1 MSGDFNP
8 LGGDPLA
15 QYLYSEED
23 FYWSAFQKSTATVI
37 GQGGLFTG
45 TWTTTGPSLSFTGLE
60 IPNQLYVE
68 GTQNVGAVVNL
79 GDGCRILGPF
89 NYVDENG
96 VSHDLNLRSFADPSV
111 DTALVAPYAPTYPS
125 SNPSPP
131 CQGSPTSN
139 NLTVDGSAMLTS
151 VAQTSAL
158 SGNSQTQ
165 IATSDAAPLVTVTY
179 PDGKV
184 LLPGSNGVLED
195 TNGNTASRSSDS
207 VGRSLVISGSAFNS
221 PFNGV
226 PLPGSLTFSMNSATG
241 GALNYTAQFANVSLG
256 SFTMPH
262 PANVNA
268 GTAGDINDT
277 GYQGGISEPTQY
289 IVDQIGSSSSY
300 PNTNTQIT
308 SIQLPDGNSYTF
320 QYDPTYGTVSRIGFP
335 TGGHVRF
342 VWGIRAVGELDTG
355 MFNQKSTLAVTDAY
369 VSNDSGGE
377 DHWTYSI
384 PSLTTPT
391 TASSTITA
399 PDGTSTQYT
408 GAPFWY
414 SSLAPYQ
421 TQESPTWQETL
432 RKSYS
437 ASGTLIESVATSYTA
452 GGLPANVATTLYD
465 GASPLQ
471 QQTAYTYTNDSWHNL
486 TEEDESGFYGCT
498 GSPCSTPSA
507 PPSGWLR
514 KTSTTY
520 QYQNSP
526 TWAAAHIVNKP
537 SQVLVTDGN
546 SHPYSLTVYGYDEY
560 GLTGSSGILNHDDVN
575 YGPSSTLPRGN
586 RTSERRCAVL
596 QTSQTV
602 TPATASAS
610 CSQWLITKHYYDIA
624 GQVTS
629 TIDPNGNTTLYSYTD
644 RFVNGSST
652 QPTDGYP
659 TTITSANGATDQY
672 SYYFNTGSVASHV
685 DWNANT
691 TTYLYSASGGG
702 SIDPLNRLKQIVYP
716 SVVDGSTGT
725 SAAPTT
731 NFTYTDTPNSF
742 QVQEQHMIDAT
753 GRTTSVTT
761 TYDGL
766 GRPIT
771 TDSADPLGDRFVT
784 TSYNNMGRVQSV
796 TNPYRSLTDPTYGTT
811 TFTYDS
817 IGRKTL
823 AVEPDNSTLQWC
835 YDGASSTGQT
845 NCHSNR
851 SSTTGTWVD
860 HADENGNDS
869 QTVTDGLGRS
879 VAVVEPNPTGAPAT
893 PTLETDYSYDVLN
906 NLLSVNQLGNS
917 NSGGADMPRAR
928 TFTYDSV
935 SRLLTA
941 ANPEAGTITY
951 TYDADSNLH
960 TKTDARGVVT
970 SYSYDG
976 LNRLLSKVYTNALT
990 GSLVSCYTYDSAVNG
1005 KGKLGIE
1012 WTKSGSCSTTAGYT
1026 TMRTFLAYDA
1036 MGRLSNEQQCAL
1048 GHCSSGPPPPCTG
1061 NGNNAP
1067 YYQTYCY
1074 DLAGNTTWYVNG
1086 VTNVPGAP
1094 LVSGGYPIT
1103 FAMTYDAASRPLAI
1117 TSPWNDA
1124 NHPASLFTVNPSNGY
1139 SPADAL
1145 QNFTLS
1151 NNLSVAKTY
1160 DNRLRV
1166 TGETATAP

>member
-1 MSGDFNP
+1 
-8 LGGDPLA
+8 
-15 QYLYSEED
+15 
-23 FYWSAFQKSTATVI
+23 
-37 GQGGLFTG
+37 
-45 TWTTTGPSLSFTGLE
+45 
-60 IPNQLYVE
+60 
-68 GTQNVGAVVNL
+68 
-79 GDGCRILGPF
+79 
-89 NYVDENG
+89 
-96 VSHDLNLRSFADPSV
+96 
-111 DTALVAPYAPTYPS
+111 
-125 SNPSPP
+125 
-131 CQGSPTSN
+131 
-139 NLTVDGSAMLTS
+139 
-151 VAQTSAL
+151 
-158 SGNSQTQ
+158 
-165 IATSDAAPLVTVTY
+165 
-179 PDGKV
+179 
-184 LLPGSNGVLED
+184 
-195 TNGNTASRSSDS
+195 
-207 VGRSLVISGSAFNS
+207 
-221 PFNGV
+221 
-226 PLPGSLTFSMNSATG
+226 
-241 GALNYTAQFANVSLG
+241 
-256 SFTMPH
+256 
-262 PANVNA
+262 
-268 GTAGDINDT
+268 
-277 GYQGGISEPTQY
+277 
-289 IVDQIGSSSSY
+289 
-300 PNTNTQIT
+300 
-308 SIQLPDGNSYTF
+308 
-320 QYDPTYGTVSRIGFP
+320 
-335 TGGHVRF
+335 
-342 VWGIRAVGELDTG
+342 
-355 MFNQKSTLAVTDAY
+355 
-369 VSNDSGGE
+369 
-377 DHWTYSI
+377 
-384 PSLTTPT
+384 
-391 TASSTITA
+391 
-399 PDGTSTQYT
+399 
-408 GAPFWY
+408 
-414 SSLAPYQ
+414 
-421 TQESPTWQETL
+421 
-432 RKSYS
+432 
-437 ASGTLIESVATSYTA
+437 
-452 GGLPANVATTLYD
+452 
-465 GASPLQ
+465 
-471 QQTAYTYTNDSWHNL
+471 
-486 TEEDESGFYGCT
+486 
-498 GSPCSTPSA
+498 
-507 PPSGWLR
+507 
-514 KTSTTY
+514 
-520 QYQNSP
+520 
-526 TWAAAHIVNKP
+526 
-537 SQVLVTDGN
+537 
-546 SHPYSLTVYGYDEY
+546 
-560 GLTGSSGILNHDDVN
+560 
-575 YGPSSTLPRGN
+575 
-586 RTSERRCAVL
+586 
-596 QTSQTV
+596 
-602 TPATASAS
+602 
-610 CSQWLITKHYYDIA
+610 
-624 GQVTS
+624 VTS

-659 TTITSANGATDQY
+659 TTITSPNGATDQY

-835 YDGASSTGQT
+835 YEGASSTGQT

-917 NSGGADMPRAR
+917 NSGGADTPRAR

-951 TYDADSNLH
+951 TYDADSNLQ
-960 TKTDARGVVT
+960 TKTDARGVIT

-976 LNRLLSKVYTNALT
+976 LNRLLSKVYTNAPT

-1103 FAMTYDAASRPLAI
+1103 FALTYDADSRPLAI

-1124 NHPASLFTVNPSNGY
+1124 NHPAPLFTVNPSSGY

-1151 NNLSVAKTY
+1151 NNLSVARTY